1 MTRVLVLGG
10 GPDAE
15 REVSISSAT
24 AIHQACLDAGLDATL
39 KIIDRPTLDEVRAW
53 DTDVIFPALHGRFGE
68 GGALQHLLEQ
78 TQHPFVGSRSQA
90 SRLAMDK
97 IATKMIAARLS
108 IPTPAAVIFD
118 PCDTSR
124 PEESVCPL
132 EFPVVIKPVAD
143 GSSVGLHICDNE
155 SEYFEAVKL
164 VGAEL
169 AQNPKRVYMIER
181 LVIGRELTVS
191 VYEDLS
197 GNLLTLPIVEISP
210 AEGVYDYDAKYTRS
224 DTQYTTN
231 PDIADGVAGG
241 LSAHALRICIA
252 LGVQHLARVDFL
264 LSDDGHW
271 AILEVN
277 TMPGFTPTSLLPMAA
292 IENEMDLSKLC
303 DHLVQC
309 ALKEH
314 ASSTH

>member
-1 MTRVLVLGG
+1 MTRVLILGG

-15 REVSISSAT
+15 REVSISSASS
-24 AIHQACLDAGLDATL
+24 IHQACLDAGLDAKL
-39 KIIDRPTLDEVRAW
+39 KIIDQPTFDEVCGW
-53 DTDVIFPALHGRFGE
+53 DTDVVFPALHGRYGE
-68 GGALQHLLEQ
+68 GGALQKLLEQ
-78 TQHPFVGSRSQA
+78 SQHPFVGSRSQA

-118 PCDTSR
+118 PCDTAH
-124 PEESVCPL
+124 PDESVCPL

-143 GSSVGLHICDNE
+143 GSSVGLHVCHDE
-155 SEYFEAVKL
+155 SDYLDALKQI
-164 VGAEL
+164 GAEL
-169 AQNPKRVYMIER
+169 DQNPSRVYMIER
-181 LVIGRELTVS
+181 LVVGREITVS

-197 GNLLTLPIVEISP
+197 GDLIALPLVEISP
-210 AEGVYDYDAKYTRS
+210 AEGIYDYDAKYTRS
-224 DTQYTTN
+224 DTHYSAN

-241 LSAHALRICIA
+241 LNAHALRICIA

-271 AILEVN
+271 ALLEVN
-277 TMPGFTPTSLLPMAA
+277 TMPGFTPTSLFPMAA
-292 IENEMDLSKLC
+292 IANDMSMSNLC

-309 ALKEH
+309 ALKERV
-314 ASSTH
+314 SSTH